1 MRKQK
6 PRNAFVA
13 QDTNFTDLGV
23 LNMTP
28 VREIEQSESEPET
41 NITNSDKD
49 QEYQTVRL
57 EILEPKNWVR
67 NRVIVR
73 NP

>member
-6 PRNAFVA
+6 PRNAFVT

-28 VREIEQSESEPET
+28 IRAIEEDDDADTQPEAVR
-41 NITNSDKD
+41 
-49 QEYQTVRL
+49 V
-57 EILEPKNWVR
+57 EILEPKNWSTR
-67 NRVIVR
+67 NKVIVR
-73 NP
+73 NS

>member
-13 QDTNFTDLGV
+13 PDTDFTDLGV

-28 VREIEQSESEPET
+28 IRAIEEDDTDTQPEAVR
-41 NITNSDKD
+41 
-49 QEYQTVRL
+49 V
-57 EILEPKNWVR
+57 EILEPKNWSIR
-67 NRVIVR
+67 NKVIVR
-73 NP
+73 NS

>member
-6 PRNAFVA
+6 PRNAFVT

-28 VREIEQSESEPET
+28 IRAIEEDDDADTQPEAVR
-41 NITNSDKD
+41 
-49 QEYQTVRL
+49 V
-57 EILEPKNWVR
+57 EILEPKNWITR
-67 NRVIVR
+67 NKVIVR
-73 NP
+73 NS

>member
-13 QDTNFTDLGV
+13 QDTDFTDLGV

-28 VREIEQSESEPET
+28 IIAAEVNEPESEPEEEPEFD
-41 NITNSDKD
+41 IALK
-49 QEYQTVRL
+49 
-57 EILEPKNWVR
+57 ILEPKTWGIR
-67 NRVIVR
+67 NKVIVR
-73 NP
+73 DP